1 MAKVLKWVK
10 GAIDTAKKV
19 GGAIIDVGK
28 GLYEQYKDSKAAKK
42 PEVQTPTTPTAP
54 LTYEEY
60 INQLRQTASTHKQ
73 ATYADAES
81 YRQKAISDAYSAYA
95 LNKADYG
102 NTANALSQMG
112 LSGSG
117 YSDYINSQAYAQQ
130 RGEVQTARTN
140 EMAMRQGADATYADY
155 MRQLNQ
161 SQMQKAE
168 ADENERK
175 TMYYQLWEGAQQ
187 GAYSA
192 EAIEAIGNR
201 MGLKYA
207 DIEALKGVIKKPTA
221 SGKTGEANETGGV
234 EFELTDDESGEKSNI
249 TIVNAAD
256 VDKFIAD
263 GTIDNKQSLDAVN
276 EVLQLTNEEYNAKLK
291 AIQAAMQDR
300 NAASIEERQS
310 AGEVIEDE
318 DLINEYKIGGINKA
332 ALSSFLAF
340 GVKAELQNLKSD
352 YDKATLTDYVK
363 QNKQYFTDDDYAQL
377 TKLVS
382 NAQTSQDKAKDFA
395 GSQAQ
400 YGSSD
405 TAMQGV
411 LANTIIDSVKKKQ
424 AEKRA
429 DLNYYNSK
437 SGTRYSVTDKS
448 TGHGINS
455 ASLTVGEK
463 VRIQVGDSTT
473 DAYLRYYAANK
484 TVDALG
490 DMGVGE
496 IKEYNGYLYLKG
508 KNKTFRL
515 DKSDTASIIN
525 EFKFAPIKWNDRRG
539 ENVVLPGGLGGR

>member
-1 MAKVLKWVK
+1 MAKVLKWIK

-19 GGAIIDVGK
+19 GGAIIDAGK
-28 GLYEQYKDSKAAKK
+28 GLYEQYQANKAAESS
-42 PEVQTPTTPTAP
+42 EVQTPTVQEPVTTTPTAP

-60 INQLRQTASTHKQ
+60 INQLRQTASTQKQ

-102 NTANALSQMG
+102 NTANTLSQMG

-140 EMAMRQGADATYADY
+140 EMAIKQRADATYADY
-155 MRQLNQ
+155 MNQLNQ

-168 ADENERK
+168 ADEAQRK
-175 TMYYQLWEGAQQ
+175 TMYYQLWQGAQQ

-221 SGKTGEANETGGV
+221 SGETNEAGETGGV
-234 EFELTDDESGEKSNI
+234 EFELTDDESGEKSTI
-249 TIVNAAD
+249 TIANAAD

-263 GTIDNKQSLDAVN
+263 GTIDSKQALDAVN
-276 EVLQLTNEEYNAKLK
+276 EKVTLTAEEYDAKLK
-291 AIQAAMQDR
+291 AIQDK
-300 NAASIEERQS
+300 NAASIEERLS
-310 AGEVIEDE
+310 AGEEIDDE
-318 DLINEYKIGGINKA
+318 DLIKEYVLGEINKA
-332 ALSSFLAF
+332 ALSRFLAS
-340 GVKAELQNLKSD
+340 GVKDNLQNLKSS
-352 YDKATLTDYVK
+352 YDKVALTDFLK
-363 QNKQYFTDDDYAQL
+363 QNKQFFTDDDYAQL

-411 LANTIIDSVKKKQ
+411 LANTIIDSVKGKQ

-429 DLNYYNSK
+429 DLNYYKAN
-437 SGTRYSVTDKS
+437 SGTEYSVTDKS
-448 TGHGINS
+448 TGYGVNS
-455 ASLTVGEK
+455 ASLTLGEK
-463 VRIQVGDSTT
+463 VTITYANGAKD
-473 DAYLRYYAANK
+473 DAYLSLYAAK
-484 TVDALG
+484 STRKEMDKAGVK
-490 DMGVGE
+490 VGE
-496 IKEYNGYLYLKG
+496 VYKAKNGNYYLRGRNQYFKLK
-508 KNKTFRL
+508 NV
-515 DKSDTASIIN
+515 DTS
-525 EFKFAPIKWNDRRG
+525 KFG
-539 ENVVLPGGLGGR
+539 